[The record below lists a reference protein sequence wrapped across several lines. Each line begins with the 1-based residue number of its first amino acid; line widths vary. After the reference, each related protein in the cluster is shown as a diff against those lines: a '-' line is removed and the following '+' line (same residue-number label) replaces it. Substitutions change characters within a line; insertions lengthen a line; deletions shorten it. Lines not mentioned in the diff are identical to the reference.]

1 MLRSKWREFFLIAE
15 MEEMATLKAKGVI
28 FKVPGEEVPEDAL
41 LVNTMWVYALKT
53 DHYGIEPVVPGP
65 WLPKVFDGTLPL
77 LRFGQG
83 TIVYVLVYVDDILVA
98 TNDEQYKNSLFA
110 ELNEAYG
117 IKDQG
122 LLSQYLGVEV
132 KQTAEQ
138 ITISQGKYA
147 REILSKYGYEN
158 AHAVGNP
165 MEVNVRLTSL
175 EKPETAD
182 TGFPYREAIGMLMYL
197 ATSTRPDLAFA
208 VGQLS

>member
-1 MLRSKWREFFLIAE
+1 MSSFRLLLAIAAELGLDVYGGDINTAYLSALLSIRQYLRSIN
-15 MEEMATLKAKGVI
+15 GYPC
-28 FKVPGEEVPEDAL
+28 KVNGHV
-41 LVNTMWVYALKT
+41 
-53 DHYGIEPVVPGP
+53 IEPVVPGP